1 MIASVVTNLET
12 GNRFVKSY
20 YLDTEECPE
29 VYSIWDSLNRGTVLD
44 LGYSM
49 DKKKIA
55 VIYPGAVPNEKGTII
70 GYIPLPYE
78 GDEFLKILS
87 SERLNLSE
95 IIECRIIDKPDQKI
109 RIGLWISPSSSPA

>member
-1 MIASVVTNLET
+1 M
-12 GNRFVKSY
+12 
-20 YLDTEECPE
+20 
-29 VYSIWDSLNRGTVLD
+29 LD

-55 VIYPGAVPNEKGTII
+55 VIYPGAVTNERGTII

-95 IIECRIIDKPDQKI
+95 IIECRIINKPYQKI
-109 RIGLWISPSSSPA
+109 RIGLWISPSSRPD

>member
-1 MIASVVTNLET
+1 MKANGVTNLET
-12 GNRFVKSY
+12 GNRFIRSY

-29 VYSIWDSLNRGTVLD
+29 VYSIWDNLNRGTLLD

-49 DKKKIA
+49 EKKKLA
-55 VIYPGAVPNEKGTII
+55 VIFPDTETKGQQTII

-87 SERLNLSE
+87 SERLDPST
-95 IIECRIIDKPDQKI
+95 IIECKILDKPDQKI
-109 RIGLWISPSSSPA
+109 RVGLWIR